1 MVSSH
6 ICVILHLSE
15 FFQGFPA
22 FFYCDSAVEKIGK
35 IQIVSF
41 CLKLVLVTK

>member
-22 FFYCDSAVEKIGK
+22 FFYCDSPVEKSGK
-35 IQIVSF
+35 IQIILSKIS
-41 CLKLVLVTK
+41 LGNKIR